1 MDSRV
6 LQNETKVA
14 WASRTNSPTFARA
27 DRLNPM
33 QSATPSDIRSP
44 RIILSPAEQRFVDD
58 SPSPYPTQSPAPGCS
73 SDNQLPLAASEGI
86 ASLSSDGH
94 YGFDIDGMHIPGVGN
109 DPDGLQTPN
118 RQIMSAPAELHQ
130 LHRKITMDTPESR
143 LSAGVVPDRLGYQ
156 NQQLSK
162 TRIHS
167 TPIQKH
173 PPPFQLSPR
182 QAEDQLHQESAEF
195 NLDRTAPIRAMKH
208 PPTSASAGAG
218 AKFSDSL
225 MGTIEEQRG
234 QSGTPDSPPEAS
246 QKGERPEVNYEAE
259 PKRVVFPGQADGAID
274 KRAGESTTWGE
285 PFKLQW
291 IKTERLPFYRT
302 RHLRNPW
309 NHDREIKVSR
319 DGTELEPSVGQALLD
334 EWDRVIEVP
343 LTEKASQQ
351 AGQGGTDGGGR
362 QQGRSKGGGI
372 GGGSQ
377 RGKR

>member
-1 MDSRV
+1 MAGQI

-14 WASRTNSPTFARA
+14 WASRTNSPTLARA

-33 QSATPSDIRSP
+33 QSATPSDTRSP
-44 RIILSPAEQRFVDD
+44 RILLPPAEHRFVDD
-58 SPSPYPTQSPAPGCS
+58 SPSPYPTQSPAPGRS
-73 SDNQLPLAASEGI
+73 SDSQLPLAASEGV
-86 ASLSSDGH
+86 APLSPDGH
-94 YGFDIDGMHIPGVGN
+94 HGLDIDGMYIPGVSN
-109 DPDGLQTPN
+109 DPNGLQTPN

-130 LHRKITMDTPESR
+130 LHRKITMDTPETR
-143 LSAGVVPDRLGYQ
+143 FSAGVVPDHHGYQ
-156 NQQLSK
+156 NRQLSK
-162 TRIHS
+162 MRIHS

-173 PPPFQLSPR
+173 APPFQLSPR
-182 QAEDQLHQESAEF
+182 QAEEQLHQASAEF
-195 NLDRTAPIRAMKH
+195 NLDSTAPIRALRH
-208 PPTSASAGAG
+208 PPASASAGAG

-234 QSGTPDSPPEAS
+234 QSGTPDSLPEAPK
-246 QKGERPEVNYEAE
+246 KGEHPEVEDE
-259 PKRVVFPGQADGAID
+259 PERIVFPGQVDGAID
-274 KRAGESTTWGE
+274 RRAGESATWGE

-334 EWDRVIEVP
+334 EWDRVIEAP
-343 LTEKASQQ
+343 QTEKASQQ

-377 RGKR
+377 RAKR